1 MRSPHRILVPVD
13 FSDSSR
19 AALHYAAML
28 GAEVG
33 ASVDVLHVWR
43 SRDAGD
49 SRTPLLMEF
58 ARSGEGRKMM
68 EWLASFEQCSSVEAC
83 GRVVPGGEADV
94 PDAILQEVEDGGYD
108 LLVMGTHGHPGF
120 WRHLMGGITDDIV
133 RRAPCPVLTVR
144 AEDFPAVGWIDTRE
158 PDGAVSAQ
166 PV

>member
-33 ASVDVLHVWR
+33 ASVDVLHVWG
-43 SRDAGD
+43 SRDDVD
-49 SRTPLLMEF
+49 SGTGLLVEF
-58 ARSGEGRKMM
+58 AKSGEGRKMM

-94 PDAILQEVEDGGYD
+94 PDAILQEVEVGGFD
-108 LLVMGTHGHPGF
+108 LVVMGAHGHPGF
-120 WRHLMGGITDDIV
+120 WHHLMGGVTDDIV

-144 AEDFPAVGWIDTRE
+144 ADDFPSVEWVDTRE
-158 PDGAVSAQ
+158 PVSAQ